1 MLIRDCAVR
10 LGMGLLASVRIVVCV
25 WGSGGQV
32 LLWWNGV
39 VRVKYVVTSICP
51 AVNDLRQ

>member
-25 WGSGGQV
+25 GGSGGQV